1 MDRPREG
8 TTPNRRLPLHTK
20 ILIGLIIGAAG
31 GGSLKAVLGE
41 DSGALTWTVDH
52 ITDPIG
58 QLFLRLLLMIVVPL
72 VFSALVIGVAGIGDV
87 RKLGRVGL
95 KSFAYTLVLSAISV
109 GIGLTLA
116 NTVRPGTRID
126 AATRDELM
134 ERYSTDAQKVADA
147 ATQPGSTD
155 TPLMSVVKTLVP
167 SNPIASVARPTPDML
182 GLMFFALFFGVA
194 LTLINKA
201 SAAPVVSFLTSV
213 YEAVAKLIGL
223 IMKFAP
229 VAVGCL
235 LFTMTARFG
244 FGFLISLGWFVGTV
258 LVGLGVHMIVVYS
271 ISVKFLSKIPP
282 LEFFRRVK
290 TVIITAFSTSSSNAT
305 LPTAL
310 RVSEENLGV
319 PRSINSF
326 VLTVGATANQNGSA
340 ARLRGKSGRTAQH
353 QFFRSHRRRYGQP
366 KWDCPL

>member
-1 MDRPREG
+1 MNPSVESETSHRPI
-8 TTPNRRLPLHTK
+8 PLHTK
-20 ILIGLIIGAAG
+20 ILIGLSLGAASG
-31 GGSLKAVLGE
+31 GFLKAVLGG
-41 DSGALTWTVDH
+41 DSPALTWIVDH

-116 NTVRPGTRID
+116 NTVRPGTRIH

-134 ERYSTDAQKVADA
+134 ARYSTDAQKVTDA
-147 ATQPGSTD
+147 SIQPGPAQ
-155 TPLMSVVKTLVP
+155 TPLMSVVETLVP
-167 SNPIASVARPTPDML
+167 TNPIASVARPTPDML
-182 GLMFFALFFGVA
+182 GLMFFALVFGLA
-194 LTLINKA
+194 LTLIGKA
-201 SAAPVVSFLTSV
+201 GAEPVVTFFTSV
-213 YEAVAKLIGL
+213 YEAVAKMIGL

-229 VAVGCL
+229 VAVACL

-258 LVGLGVHMIVVYS
+258 LAGLGIHMIVVYS
-271 ISVKFLSKIPP
+271 ISVKFLSRISPV
-282 LEFFRRVK
+282 EFFRRVK

-310 RVSEENLGV
+310 RVSEENLG
-319 PRSINSF
+319 
-326 VLTVGATANQNGSA
+326 G
-340 ARLRGKSGRTAQH
+340 TAQH
-353 QFFRSHRRRYGQP
+353 QLLCSHRGRDGQS
-366 KWDCPL
+366 KWDRPL